1 MSVFLTTANESTI
14 ISKDKCSIKKITR
27 VLLKTN
33 NLIKLVAQFYT
44 VFKKYINTT
53 LNMTLYLNEELKFA
67 CGSRHCRVCSCELL

>member
-67 CGSRHCRVCSCELL
+67 CGSRHCRACSCELL